1 MNTTDGCRIAGI
13 QREHYLRFD
22 VPFISYKTDTIA
34 IHGLW
39 SAADVRLTA
48 TAWKP
53 MLAEGHFLRAR
64 FEDLGEASFD
74 PLTGFDLKRIKR
86 LAVGADIV
94 HLAEHPNGPLIDPA
108 AMPSLE
114 IVYTLFYG
122 LSTHP
127 DAFQRVM
134 RMFPPEIQNCGDC
147 YVDFDPCPEYL
158 AAVEASPL
166 RHHSPRRAISY
177 TSQLYRIIPTRSP
190 EVYLLLLKAV
200 FWHLTRNINS
210 FQNCCFF
217 RHADLVYFA
226 TEQRRTSICRLR
238 HCTHTFEAM
247 ASSAITRI
255 KFQVALLWQDSWR
268 LWMDAVNATEITAS
282 STLFKRI
289 IALVLEKSDEQR
301 WAL

>member
-22 VPFISYKTDTIA
+22 VPFISYETDTIA
-34 IHGLW
+34 IYGLW

-53 MLAEGHFLRAR
+53 MLVGGHFLRAP
-64 FEDLGEASFD
+64 FEDLGEAPFN
-74 PLTGFDLKRIKR
+74 PLTGFDLKRIQR
-86 LAVGADIV
+86 LAVGTDIV

-122 LSTHP
+122 LNTHP
-127 DAFQRVM
+127 DALRRVM

-147 YVDFDPCPEYL
+147 YVDFGPCTEYF
-158 AAVEASPL
+158 AALDASPL
-166 RHHSPRRAISY
+166 RHQSQRRAISY
-177 TSQLYRIIPTRSP
+177 TSELSQFVFTTST
-190 EVYLLLLKAV
+190 VSYLLLLKAV

-210 FQNCCFF
+210 FQNLSFF
-217 RHADLVYFA
+217 RNSDFIFFA
-226 TEQRRTSICRLR
+226 TWPYPTRICPLP
-238 HCTHTFEAM
+238 HCTHTFGAM
-247 ASSAITRI
+247 ASSPTR
-255 KFQVALLWQDSWR
+255 FQFRVALLWQDFWR

-282 STLFKRI
+282 STLFDRI
-289 IALVLEKSDEQR
+289 ITLILEKDDELR
-301 WAL
+301 RAL